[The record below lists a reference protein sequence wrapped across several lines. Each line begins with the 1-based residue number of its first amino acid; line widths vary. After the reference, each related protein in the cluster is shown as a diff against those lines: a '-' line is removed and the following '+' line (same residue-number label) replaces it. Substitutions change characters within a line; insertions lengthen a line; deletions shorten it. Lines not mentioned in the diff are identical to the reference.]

1 MRKTLTCLMAL
12 LLLAGLGA
20 CEKADLTEGEENQ
33 NKPHTTIVDGN
44 DDGSD
49 TKEPDNHDSDDDN
62 PDKDDTDDNNDSTDK
77 DNDEPGKTRD
87 GAEVNVAQFLRIDGH
102 PMVYVTG
109 YIVGSCQRSL
119 KNADFEPPFEG
130 HTAVLLADTP
140 GEQNT
145 DYMIAV
151 HLKKGAMRD
160 NLNLEDNPENFG
172 RKIRVWGTK
181 FTYLGLPGFPEG
193 YIVGYELLE

>member
-1 MRKTLTCLMAL
+1 MRKTLTCLLAL
-12 LLLAGLGA
+12 LLLVGLGA
-20 CEKADLTEGEENQ
+20 CEKADLTEGEESQ
-33 NKPHTTIVDGN
+33 DKPHTTIVDGN
-44 DDGSD
+44 DGRSD
-49 TKEPDNHDSDDDN
+49 NKEPDNNNSADDN
-62 PDKDDTDDNNDSTDK
+62 PDKDDTDGNNDSTEK
-77 DNDEPGKTRD
+77 DNDDSEKTKD
-87 GAEVNVAQFLRIDGH
+87 GAEVTVAQFLRINGH

-145 DYMIAV
+145 DYIIAV

-181 FTYLGLPGFPEG
+181 STYLGLPGFPEG
-193 YIVGYELLE
+193 YIEGYEFVE